1 MNKINF
7 QPIKIFFTKTWTL
20 QLKKYVSSIPGLVT
34 ISKMLYKTTVEDYQY
49 RLYRVLKKDC
59 KIFKE
64 VEV

>member
-1 MNKINF
+1 MDATVKKICF
-7 QPIKIFFTKTWTL
+7 EYPWT
-20 QLKKYVSSIPGLVT
+20 IT